1 MEILSPLFPF
11 LISHRRLAVKWRRR
25 PLAKVSF
32 PPLLSL
38 SIDWDRKEEEEEKE
52 GIESEMDEKN
62 STHDFP
68 GS

>member
-1 MEILSPLFPF
+1 MAPPT
-11 LISHRRLAVKWRRR
+11 
-25 PLAKVSF
+25 PKVSF

-52 GIESEMDEKN
+52 GIESEMDEET